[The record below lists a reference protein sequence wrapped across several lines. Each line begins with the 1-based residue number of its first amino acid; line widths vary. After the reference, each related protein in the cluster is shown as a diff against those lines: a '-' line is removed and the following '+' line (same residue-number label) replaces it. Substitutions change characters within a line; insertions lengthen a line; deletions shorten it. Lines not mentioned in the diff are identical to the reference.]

1 MTDEKIV
8 RILPVPLT
16 EEELV
21 SIGSELSG
29 YQLEKEK
36 LESEKTAIVKDY
48 NDQIKGKEMLISG
61 LAHQINVGTKN
72 VEVECFWTPDDPI
85 EGKKTLYRFDTGEFI
100 ETKEMDLL
108 DLGTPPELALNI
120 AEGANEQEG

>member
-61 LAHQINVGTKN
+61 LAHQINVGTKD
-72 VEVECFWTPDDPI
+72 VEVECYWEPNDPE
-85 EGKKTLYRFDTGEFI
+85 EGKKTLYRIDTSKLVEI
-100 ETKEMDLL
+100 KEMDLL
-108 DLGTPPELALNI
+108 DMGTPPELALNV
-120 AEGANEQEG
+120 AENDD

>member
-29 YQLEKEK
+29 FQIEKEK
-36 LESEKTAIVKDY
+36 LESEKAAMVKDY

-61 LAHQINVGTKN
+61 LAHQINVGTKD
-72 VEVECFWTPDDPI
+72 VEVECYWTPDDPE
-85 EGKKTLYRFDTGEFI
+85 EGKKSLFRSDNSELVEI
-100 ETKEMDLL
+100 KEMDLL
-108 DLGTPPELALNI
+108 DLGTPPEFALNV
-120 AEGANEQEG
+120 AENANE